1 MVFGRTDLRISVSE
15 AKFDGEADF
24 EVRSAVAPQKTRQIS
39 KNRNFRSEFFA
50 EKKKSASKNETLRIA
65 GNAFSQ
71 NLAAVQAMFEG

>member
-1 MVFGRTDLRISVSE
+1 MVFGRRDLRISVSE

-50 EKKKSASKNETLRIA
+50 EKKFSVLKNETSGI
-65 GNAFSQ
+65 
-71 NLAAVQAMFEG
+71 V